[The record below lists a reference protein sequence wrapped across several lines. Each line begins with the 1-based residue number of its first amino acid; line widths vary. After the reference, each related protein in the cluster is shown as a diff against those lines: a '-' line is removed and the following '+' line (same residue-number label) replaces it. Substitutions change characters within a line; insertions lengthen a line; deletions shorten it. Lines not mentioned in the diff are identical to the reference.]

1 MLYAKYPA
9 IHNRL
14 SALFIPFASTLNQ
27 VKRLLRGAEAM
38 SRVPKLIK
46 DYTER
51 RRTVSEQLH
60 RIFEAKRGCNLTPFA
75 GEQPVLRHGA
85 Q

>member
-1 MLYAKYPA
+1 
-9 IHNRL
+9 
-14 SALFIPFASTLNQ
+14 
-27 VKRLLRGAEAM
+27 M

-60 RIFEAKRGCNLTPFA
+60 RIFEAKRG
-75 GEQPVLRHGA
+75 
-85 Q
+85 